1 MEQGKKMSEQESLA
15 LITQMINRA
24 KEAYYST
31 GLDAIMWGTVIAICS
46 LVRLSEIHFGYRL
59 PFDIYLLTVVAV
71 IPQIFIVIK
80 EKKEKKVKT
89 YDDAFIGYLWLGF
102 GISIFLLI
110 LIINNVFNEWGAW
123 TDKYKDIGGESSP
136 HSFYE
141 FVAPLFLMLYGMP
154 TFVTGAACKFKPML
168 FGGIFCWVCSIAA
181 IYTSIKVDLILTALA
196 AIIAWLIPGILIKIE
211 YGKIKKEQAQLNV

>member
-1 MEQGKKMSEQESLA
+1 MEQEKKLSEQESLA
-15 LITQMINRA
+15 LITQMISRA

-31 GLDAIMWGTVIAICS
+31 GLDAIMWGCVIAICS
-46 LVRLSEIHFGYRL
+46 LVRLSEIHFGYKL

-80 EKKEKKVKT
+80 EKKERKAKT
-89 YDDAFIGYLWLGF
+89 YDDAFIGYLWLSF

-110 LIINNVFNEWGAW
+110 LICNNVFNEWGAW
-123 TDKYKDIGGESSP
+123 TDKYQAATGQSTSP
-136 HSFYE
+136 GFYE

-168 FGGIFCWVCSIAA
+168 WGGIFCWLCSIAT
-181 IYTSIKVDLILTALA
+181 IYTSIKLDLILTASA

-211 YGKIKKEQAQLNV
+211 YGRVKKEQAQLNV